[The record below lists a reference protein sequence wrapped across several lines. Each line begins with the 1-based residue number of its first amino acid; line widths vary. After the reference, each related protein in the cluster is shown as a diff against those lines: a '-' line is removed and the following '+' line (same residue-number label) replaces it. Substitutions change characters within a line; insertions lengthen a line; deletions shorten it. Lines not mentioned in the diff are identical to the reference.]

1 MSTPTATVLVEPRRT
16 TGQIDDRVYGQF
28 VENMGRAIN
37 ALRASRVPCQPHTT
51 PDGIVR
57 ETTFHPLAV
66 ARRCA
71 ENTGLDVVV
80 LTEAGIE
87 FPGAPG
93 GSLSALDAAA
103 TCDLASG
110 RLHLSLVN
118 RLPDAELLVELEA
131 IAGPAQRITLW
142 ADEPDAVNSPEDPDR
157 VVPVE
162 DQIELDG
169 ALTLPPHSHVTLV
182 FT

>member
-1 MSTPTATVLVEPRRT
+1 M
-16 TGQIDDRVYGQF
+16 
-28 VENMGRAIN
+28 
-37 ALRASRVPCQPHTT
+37 
-51 PDGIVR
+51 VR
-57 ETTFHPLAV
+57 ETTFYPLAV

-71 ENTGLDVVV
+71 LGTGLNVEV

-87 FPGAPG
+87 YSGVSA

-103 TCDLASG
+103 TCDPASG

-118 RLPDAELLVELEA
+118 RLPDSELLVDLDSM
-131 IAGPAQRITLW
+131 AGPAQRITMW
-142 ADEPDAVNSPEDPDR
+142 ADDPAASNSPEDPDR

-169 ALTLPPHSHVTLV
+169 ELTLPPHSHVTLV
-182 FT
+182 IT